1 LRRGAFVHELFIDR
15 AECFYKRFA
24 GIAFQIW
31 RLNASTLLANPLT
44 IWQNGLLL
52 YISKISKSLMITP
65 DAVPKLTRNEGLK
78 SNDPLLAGTI
88 RQTLDDSAKERFT
101 EDDYEFLKFHGI
113 YQQDDRDKRKV
124 GKQYIFMVRGRL
136 PGGSLNSDVY
146 LAFDRLCGEF
156 ANNTLRITTRQGFQ
170 FHGVVK
176 GALGPFM
183 KGLNDAMAT
192 TLAACGDVNRNVM
205 AAPTPA
211 TSPLVDEIQR
221 HAKTV
226 SDALLPKTRAY
237 HQIWVE
243 GVELKLTDEDASF
256 VDPLYGKS
264 YLPRKFKVA
273 FAIPPLNDIDIFT
286 NDCGFVAIAE
296 NGRLAGYNL
305 VAGGGMGMSHGN
317 AQTFPRL
324 ADVIGFVTP
333 EQVVATA
340 KAVVT
345 IHRDFG
351 DRTNRKHARLKY
363 VIEERG
369 VPWFR
374 EEMERRLGFKIPAA
388 RPFEFTSQGDV
399 YGWQKQFDGKYFL
412 GLFVENGRIKD
423 AGDYRLKSGLRA
435 VAEKF
440 KCDLRLSPS
449 QNILLV
455 NVGPEDR
462 DGITKTLAEFG
473 VPVEN
478 QASVL
483 RRASIACPALPTCGL
498 ALAESERVMPDV
510 LTRLEGLLKEVGL
523 ADEEIIIRM
532 TGCPNGCARPYT
544 AELALVGKAPGK
556 YQLYV
561 GGNQP
566 GTELCSLYKESVKSD
581 ELVNE
586 LRPVFSRF
594 KRERVGAERFGDF
607 SRRVLLPEK
616 QASV

>member
-1 LRRGAFVHELFIDR
+1 M
-15 AECFYKRFA
+15 
-24 GIAFQIW
+24 
-31 RLNASTLLANPLT
+31 
-44 IWQNGLLL
+44 
-52 YISKISKSLMITP
+52 ISQ
-65 DAVPKLTRNEGLK
+65 DAVPKPTRNEGLK

-88 RQTLDDSAKERFT
+88 RQTLDDPAKDRFS

-113 YQQDDRDKRKV
+113 YQQDDRDKRKT

-136 PGGSLNSDVY
+136 PGGSLNSAVY
-146 LAFDRLCGEF
+146 LAFDQLSGQF
-156 ANNTLRITTRQGFQ
+156 GNNTLRITTRQGFQ
-170 FHGVVK
+170 FHGVTK
-176 GALGPFM
+176 GSLGPFM
-183 KGLNDAMAT
+183 KGVNDAMAT

-221 HAKTV
+221 HAKSV

-243 GVELKLTDEDASF
+243 GVELKLTEEDAEY

-273 FAIPPLNDIDIFT
+273 FAIPPSNDIDIFT
-286 NDCGFVAIAE
+286 NDCGFVAIVE
-296 NGRLAGYNL
+296 NGSLAGYNL
-305 VAGGGMGMSHGN
+305 LAGGGMGMSHGN
-317 AQTFPRL
+317 AQTYPRL

-333 EQVVATA
+333 EQVIEAA
-340 KAVVT
+340 RSVVMV
-345 IHRDFG
+345 HRDFG

-363 VIEERG
+363 VLEERG

-374 EEMERRLGFKIPAA
+374 EEMEKRLGYDLPPA
-388 RPFEFTSQGDV
+388 RPFEFTHQGDV
-399 YGWQKQFDGKYFL
+399 YGWQRQHDGNYFL

-423 AGDYRLKSGLRA
+423 ADNYRLKTGLRRL
-435 VAEKF
+435 AEQF
-440 KCDLRLSPS
+440 KPDLRLTPS

-455 NVGPEDR
+455 NVKPEDC
-462 DGITKTLAEFG
+462 DGITAALAAHG

-478 QASVL
+478 QGTVI

-498 ALAESERVMPDV
+498 ALAESERVMPEV
-510 LTRLEGLLKEVGL
+510 LSRLEKLLAEVGL
-523 ADEEIIIRM
+523 DGEEIIIRM

-561 GGNQP
+561 GGNEA
-566 GTELCSLYKESVKSD
+566 GTQLGALYKESVKTE

-594 KRERVGAERFGDF
+594 ASQRAGGERFGDF
-607 SRRVLLPEK
+607 ARRVLLPEK
-616 QASV
+616 LASTQAVQVAAASA